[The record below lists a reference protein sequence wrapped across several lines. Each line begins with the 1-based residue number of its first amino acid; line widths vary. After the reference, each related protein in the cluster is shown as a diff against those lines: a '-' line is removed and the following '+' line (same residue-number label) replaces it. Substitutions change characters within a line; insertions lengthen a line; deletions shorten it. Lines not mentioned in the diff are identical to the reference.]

1 MSEREE
7 IEEVAEEVE
16 GEEVAGETVA
26 EEVESEA
33 EVSDLLF
40 SLDQI
45 NTMIQVTELWDSIV
59 SGKIGIDEARKMLD
73 RLSGYSRRQALETEV
88 VEEAEEE
95 ERPKKVRSSKQS
107 GKKKSKGSK
116 ESKE

>member
-1 MSEREE
+1 MSEGEE
-7 IEEVAEEVE
+7 IEEIAEEVE
-16 GEEVAGETVA
+16 GEEVAGEAVA

-33 EVSDLLF
+33 EVSDLLL

-73 RLSGYSRRQALETEV
+73 RLSGYGRRQTLEAEV
-88 VEEAEEE
+88 EEEEAEEE
-95 ERPKKVRSSKQS
+95 EEKPKKVRSSKQP

-116 ESKE
+116 E

>member
-7 IEEVAEEVE
+7 IEEIAEEVE
-16 GEEVAGETVA
+16 GEEVVGEAVA

-33 EVSDLLF
+33 EVSDLLL

-59 SGKIGIDEARKMLD
+59 SGKIDIDEAKKILD
-73 RLSGYSRRQALETEV
+73 RLSGYSKRQAIEAEV
-88 VEEAEEE
+88 EEE
-95 ERPKKVRSSKQS
+95 ESEEEEEAKPKKAKSSKQA
-107 GKKKSKGSK
+107 KKKSKG
-116 ESKE
+116 